1 MKKLWLAVIAAFGL
15 MGSVHADDVDQEQAV
30 KQQHH
35 HNFLSKRPYAK
46 VPVAKQ
52 DTDGK
57 WIGAGIV
64 LTSLRR
70 ALTSTSKCNCILS
83 AGVLTL
89 RPWLTKAAL
98 NKIGWEQV
106 SDGRIPSVAHW

>member
-15 MGSVHADDVDQEQAV
+15 MGSVHADDVDQAQAV

-52 DTDGK
+52 DVDGK

-64 LTSLRR
+64 TDKPEKGFDKHQQMQLHFIGRR
-70 ALTSTSKCNCILS
+70 PYTAPM
-83 AGVLTL
+83 A
-89 RPWLTKAAL
+89 
-98 NKIGWEQV
+98 
-106 SDGRIPSVAHW
+106 D